1 MAFDSS
7 LFDKI
12 RIKPAGP
19 ADKPAERGCDH
30 PGCERPG
37 AYRAPMGRNR
47 EGRYFNFCL
56 DHVKAYNQTYNYFN
70 GMSDDAVEAF
80 QKDAM
85 TGHRPTWTIGLKGG
99 RGPGVDPADAV
110 VDPLG
115 LFQFRNGRTGQETAR
130 EEARKLSAGSLKAL
144 ETLGLDQGASKEEV
158 RARFKLLAK
167 RFHPDL
173 NGGDRSREDKLRSII
188 DAYNYLKSTGLA

>member
-1 MAFDSS
+1 MASRS
-7 LFDKI
+7 PLFDKI
-12 RIKPAGP
+12 RISRPEEEP
-19 ADKPAERGCDH
+19 RPAERGCDH
-30 PGCERPG
+30 PGCSRPG

-56 DHVKAYNQTYNYFN
+56 DHVRAYNQSYNYFN
-70 GMSDDAVEAF
+70 GMTDDAVAAF

-85 TGHRPTWTIGLKGG
+85 TGHRPTWTIGINGG
-99 RGPGVDPADAV
+99 RGPGATPDDSTSDV
-110 VDPLG
+110 LG
-115 LFQFRNGRTGQETAR
+115 MFRNGRTQGAKR
-130 EEARKLSAGSLKAL
+130 EEHKRVSAGSLKAL
-144 ETLGLDQGASKEEV
+144 ETLGLDATADKDQV
-158 RARFKLLAK
+158 RAQFKALAK